1 MVSVEVE
8 QETSA
13 PPPKKI
19 LDSPLH
25 TEVMFVYPLRGALAK
40 KIRAHDKR
48 DGTICAKNSTF
59 GYFDGTNPITGK
71 GLQLWSFL
79 LRFAPEANLICKI

>member
-1 MVSVEVE
+1 MTEIE
-8 QETSA
+8 YIHLIRRQFPTPLFILYAA
-13 PPPKKI
+13 PSQKMWAR
-19 LDSPLH
+19 
-25 TEVMFVYPLRGALAK
+25 VA
-40 KIRAHDKR
+40 R

-79 LRFAPEANLICKI
+79 P

>member
-1 MVSVEVE
+1 MTEME
-8 QETSA
+8 YITHDLLRRQFPTPLWLFILYAA
-13 PPPKKI
+13 PSQKNAQ
-19 LDSPLH
+19 
-25 TEVMFVYPLRGALAK
+25 FA
-40 KIRAHDKR
+40 R
-48 DGTICAKNSTF
+48 DDTICAKNSTF